1 MRPEGLRQ
9 SYRRRLVLMLK
20 TEIKK
25 VRTPLTAETIKNLHA
40 GDTVRLTGP
49 IYTARDAAHKRMFE
63 ALRRGEALP
72 VELKDQV
79 IYYVGPTP
87 AKPGELVGSAGP
99 TTSGRMDKYTPA
111 MLEVGLRGMI
121 GKGLRSQEVI
131 EACVKYGAVY
141 FIAIGGT
148 AALISQCIKG
158 EEMLA
163 YADLGPEAIRR
174 YEVVDFPLI
183 VGVDAYGVDIYKEGM
198 ARYRKL

>member
-1 MRPEGLRQ
+1 
-9 SYRRRLVLMLK
+9 MLK

-72 VELKDQV
+72 VGLKDQV

-111 MLEVGLRGMI
+111 MLEQGLRGMI

-131 EACVKYGAVY
+131 DACVKYGAVY

-158 EEMLA
+158 EEILA

-183 VGVDAYGVDIYKEGM
+183 VGVDAYGADIYKEGM

>member
-1 MRPEGLRQ
+1 
-9 SYRRRLVLMLK
+9 MLK

-63 ALRRGEALP
+63 ALRRDEALP

>member
-1 MRPEGLRQ
+1 MMTN
-9 SYRRRLVLMLK
+9 SI
-20 TEIKK
+20 IKQ
-25 VRTPLTAETIKNLHA
+25 VAAPLTDETIKALHA
-40 GDTVRLTGP
+40 GDTVRLSGY

-63 ALRRGEALP
+63 ALKKGEPLP
-72 VELKDQV
+72 VELKNQI

-111 MLEVGLRGMI
+111 MLEQGLKGMI

-131 EACVKYGAVY
+131 DACVKYQAVY

-148 AALISQCIKG
+148 AALISQCIKQ
-158 EEMLA
+158 EELLA

-174 YEVVDFPLI
+174 YTVMDFPLI
-183 VGVDAYGVDIYKEGM
+183 VGVDAYGNDIYKEGM
-198 ARYRKL
+198 ARYRKLEGSLF